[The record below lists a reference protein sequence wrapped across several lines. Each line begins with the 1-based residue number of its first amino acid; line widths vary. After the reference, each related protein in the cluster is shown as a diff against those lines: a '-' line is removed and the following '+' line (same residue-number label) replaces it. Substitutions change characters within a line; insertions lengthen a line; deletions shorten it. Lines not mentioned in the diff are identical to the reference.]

1 MGSSSSSQ
9 AKNFSQLMAGTDD
22 QAISQAVTD
31 SYDLLH
37 GAWPE
42 EYNQVVLVLDENNSL
57 STASLYQLGLISA
70 QQYLEIQEQI
80 ADGAEVTPLSWDYE
94 TICGHT
100 FSLVPASDRYSEK
113 EDGTFA
119 YTADSTPQQEQLVKN
134 GITLT
139 ISGVIHPK
147 TDAANATISTPVAY
161 TSQLTDYVIE
171 HTNVSAV
178 VTAQEETPEINVLN
192 GMEFEAPSQEEKIE
206 DAKTYLSS
214 MGVSDKAAMF
224 QMIQYYLAQEQ
235 TGVKFSGDPSQLSQG
250 NGSMVSSM
258 GSADEAALT
267 QALDL
272 WLADSPDPDILLSI
286 YDETIAGASYEE
298 NMENFGKVSYDAPSS
313 ISIYTDSFEDKESV
327 SQCIAD
333 YNKEAR
339 EENQITYT
347 DYVELMTQPL
357 TSIVDIISYVLIA
370 FVAVSLVVSC
380 IMIGIITHISVM
392 ERTKEIGI
400 LRAMGAS
407 KRNISQVFNA
417 ETFIIGCL
425 AGALGV
431 LVSALLT
438 IPINAILQSLLDAS
452 SLTVAL
458 PVTCGG
464 FLVLLSILITMLGG
478 LLPAK
483 NAAKKIPWPLCVPN
497 NIFRPTRKALL
508 QLLPQEDFLHKNNLS
523 TFGAMDHFEPF
534 SAPQPED
541 APDAFDDLIDFQH
554 GIDPERRP
562 MEYHPRQIPQGD
574 RSHPQEEDV
583 AHHQKFGISPG
594 PQHAFGENG
603 VHGLENN
610 DKADGV
616 HQAPGDLL
624 GLGRHLIIVDDG
636 APQQQNRQSRQ
647 ASYQKS
653 QSQEGIALP
662 LRLVIFSPAHGM
674 TGNDAAGIGNA
685 LGQH

>member
-31 SYDLLH
+31 SYDLLY

-139 ISGVIHPK
+139 IFGVIRPK

-171 HTNVSAV
+171 HTNASAV
-178 VTAQEETPEINVLN
+178 MTAQEETPEINVLN

-224 QMIQYYLAQEQ
+224 QMIPYYLAQEQ

-250 NGSMVSSM
+250 NCSMVSSM
-258 GSADEAALT
+258 GSADEAALA

-272 WLADSPDPDILLSI
+272 WLADSPDPDVLLSI

-333 YNKEAR
+333 YNKESS

-347 DYVELMTQPL
+347 DYVELMTQSL

-380 IMIGIITHISVM
+380 IMDRHHHPHF
-392 ERTKEIGI
+392 RH
-400 LRAMGAS
+400 GA
-407 KRNISQVFNA
+407 
-417 ETFIIGCL
+417 
-425 AGALGV
+425 
-431 LVSALLT
+431 
-438 IPINAILQSLLDAS
+438 
-452 SLTVAL
+452 
-458 PVTCGG
+458 
-464 FLVLLSILITMLGG
+464 
-478 LLPAK
+478 
-483 NAAKKIPWPLCVPN
+483 
-497 NIFRPTRKALL
+497 
-508 QLLPQEDFLHKNNLS
+508 H
-523 TFGAMDHFEPF
+523 
-534 SAPQPED
+534 
-541 APDAFDDLIDFQH
+541 
-554 GIDPERRP
+554 
-562 MEYHPRQIPQGD
+562 QGD
-574 RSHPQEEDV
+574 RYSPGHGCFQKEYLPGIQCRNLHHRLPGRSTGGAGLHF
-583 AHHQKFGISPG
+583 AHHP
-594 PQHAFGENG
+594 
-603 VHGLENN
+603 
-610 DKADGV
+610 
-616 HQAPGDLL
+616 HQ
-624 GLGRHLIIVDDG
+624 RHLAEFAGCILSHRGLARDLRRFLGSAQHSDHHVG
-636 APQQQNRQSRQ
+636 RPAPRQKCGKKDPV
-647 ASYQKS
+647 A
-653 QSQEGIALP
+653 AL
-662 LRLVIFSPAHGM
+662 R
-674 TGNDAAGIGNA
+674 TE
-685 LGQH
+685 